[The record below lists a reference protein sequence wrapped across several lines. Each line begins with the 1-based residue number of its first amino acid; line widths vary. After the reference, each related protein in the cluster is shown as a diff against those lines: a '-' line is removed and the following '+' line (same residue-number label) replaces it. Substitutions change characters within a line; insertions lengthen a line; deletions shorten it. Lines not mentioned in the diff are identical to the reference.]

1 MANNA
6 LTIEQPLD
14 VTVHEGHDAGT
25 ASAIELRRRR
35 LILRVV
41 ATVVAEEGFTG
52 ATMRKIAERAGVST
66 GMLTYY
72 YKNKREI
79 LSDMMADI
87 YARLI
92 ASLSDLLG
100 DDLGPERIEAAF
112 EFMLAGSRTG
122 SFPMS
127 FWLAYFPEALRDEE
141 MRARAINGTNDL
153 RRVFKSALQAGI
165 KGGDLR
171 GDLDPEV
178 GADILMCLW
187 QGLRVEVG
195 LYDVSEERAV
205 RAVRQVLALMAK

>member
-6 LTIEQPLD
+6 LTIDQPLD
-14 VTVHEGHDAGT
+14 VTVQGEPNAGN
-25 ASAIELRRRR
+25 ASAIEQRRRR
-35 LILRVV
+35 HILRVV

-79 LSDMMADI
+79 LADMMADI

-92 ASLSDLLG
+92 ASLSDLLD

-112 EFMLAGSRTG
+112 EFMLEGSRKG

-127 FWLAYFPEALRDEE
+127 FWLAYFAEALRDEE
-141 MRARAINGTNDL
+141 MRGRAITGTNGL
-153 RRVFKSALQAGI
+153 RRVFESALQAGI
-165 KGGDLR
+165 KDGDLR
-171 GDLDPEV
+171 ADLDPEA
-178 GADILMCLW
+178 GADVLMCLW